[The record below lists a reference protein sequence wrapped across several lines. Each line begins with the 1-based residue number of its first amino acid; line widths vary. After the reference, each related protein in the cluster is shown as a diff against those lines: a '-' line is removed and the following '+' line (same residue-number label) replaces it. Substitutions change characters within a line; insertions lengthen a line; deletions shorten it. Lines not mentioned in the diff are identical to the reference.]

1 MEQLIKPINTIVIII
16 TIIIITFLAVRR
28 VDRYL
33 DMKAVHECA
42 QDYQQ
47 EIVDPATNIRK
58 IRPLEQQVKDCAW
71 QKGVRKGW
79 EGVWGDLL

>member
-1 MEQLIKPINTIVIII
+1 MENIYRPITTVLVIIVIGVIA
-16 TIIIITFLAVRR
+16 FMGMRR

-33 DMKAVHECA
+33 NMKAIHECA
-42 QDYQQ
+42 EDYRQ
-47 EIVDPATNIRK
+47 EITDPATNTRK

-71 QKGVRKGW
+71 QKGVHTGW